1 MNEISELLAQLVAID
16 SINPDLVPGGAGEG
30 AIARFVADWLERAGL
45 EVEMDEPAPGR
56 PSVIG
61 IARGSGG
68 GRSLLLNAHMDTV
81 GVSGMERPHEPVV
94 KDNHLYGRGAF
105 DMKGGLAAIMLA
117 AAEAKRQHLRGD
129 VILTAVSDE
138 EYASIGTSS
147 IVKRWH
153 ADAAIVTEPT
163 GLDICVAHKGF
174 IWLEVETQGIA
185 AHGSRPDLGVDAI
198 VKMGKVL
205 VGLEELDRSL
215 RSKPSH
221 PLLESGSLHAS
232 LITGGQELS
241 SYPERCVLSVERRTI
256 PGETQASVESQ
267 IRTIFDQLAASD
279 PAFKA
284 SLRTTLVR
292 NAFEVSENETIV
304 QVVRRQAAALLGQV
318 PAIVGAT
325 AWMDSAILSAVGIP
339 TVIFGPDG
347 EGAHAVVEWVDLEQ
361 VGRCVEVLVACAG
374 EFCGSSTQSPGRG

>member
-30 AIARFVADWLERAGL
+30 TIARFVADWLERAGL

-68 GRSLLLNAHMDTV
+68 GRALLLNAHMDTV
-81 GVSGMERPHEPVV
+81 GVAGMERPHDPVV
-94 KDNHLYGRGAF
+94 KDNRLYGRGAF

-147 IVKRWH
+147 IVKSWH

-221 PLLESGSLHAS
+221 PLLKSGSLHAS

-241 SYPERCVLSVERRTI
+241 SYPERCILSVERRTI

-292 NAFEVSENETIV
+292 DAFEVPEDEPLV
-304 QVVRRQAAALLGQV
+304 QVVRRQAAALLGQE

-325 AWMDSAILSAVGIP
+325 AWMDSAILSAAGIP
-339 TVIFGPDG
+339 TVVFGPGG
-347 EGAHAVVEWVDLEQ
+347 EGAHAVVEWVDLEE
-361 VGRCVEVLVACAG
+361 VGRCAEVLVACAG
-374 EFCGSSTQSPGRG
+374 EFCG